1 MRVRFNFSRNLF
13 FAFASLISG
22 LSIVQACV
30 NHESMVL
37 REDTL
42 LQRKEF
48 GEFIAVNSVR
58 ENRKNWIEDQY
69 QVSRYHRLF
78 GMDSY
83 IFTGE
88 EIITDIKGPFFKLD
102 PSIPHDE
109 YPNDK
114 IGFNP
119 SRGAGKFYFDKFLA
133 QMKANGLEC
142 IPVLARNL
150 LYNNI
155 PDDSVINVWQI
166 PYDNNGN
173 PEEPL
178 DYKAYA
184 SFLYQF
190 TARYGKNGLIDQG
203 GTIDPRLLKLTSDN
217 EAKAGLNLVYAIEP
231 GNEMDREW
239 FSEREYASPKVLAA
253 FLSAAIDG
261 HMGLMGPGHGILL
274 ADTTM
279 KILFPSPTEIKE
291 RYVSDVLKYLKQLRG
306 DAPNRG
312 YEIFPKN
319 NFIITAHTYPFD
331 ENKAAEKS
339 TIVENTS
346 IFEKSYKYVKRMRE
360 ECDCPIYLTETGYD
374 KVSGEYSPI
383 GVPVNDQD
391 FIDSLDVSAVA
402 HAKHILRLMFTTY
415 AAGFDKT
422 FLFTL
427 KDPIPVGGRNYRTKF
442 ATTGLTRKNGMK
454 DLVWYDLKLLSERL
468 NDHHLTWAFLNQP
481 INFLFMENLEEYA
494 LVYWLGTNSNAGST
508 FELPQSLKSE
518 RQGELIDLSNKSE
531 NQGIDIKCINLND
544 HSSLSITEFPQLL
557 IISK

>member
-1 MRVRFNFSRNLF
+1 MKK
-13 FAFASLISG
+13 
-22 LSIVQACV
+22 
-30 NHESMVL
+30 E
-37 REDTL
+37 TL

-69 QVSRYHRLF
+69 QVSRFHRLF

-88 EIITDIKGPFFKLD
+88 EIVTNIKGPFFKLD

-114 IGFNP
+114 VGFNP
-119 SRGAGKFYFDKFLA
+119 SRGAGKFNFDKFLT
-133 QMKANGLEC
+133 QMKANGLES

-150 LYNNI
+150 LYNNV

-166 PYDNNGN
+166 PYDNNGD

-190 TARYGKNGLIDQG
+190 AARYGKNGLIDQG
-203 GTIDPRLLKLTSDN
+203 GTIDPRLLKLTDDN
-217 EAKAGLNLVYAIEP
+217 ELKAGLDLIHAIEP

-261 HMGLMGPGHGILL
+261 HMGLMGPGHGILS
-274 ADTTM
+274 ADPTM
-279 KILFPSPTEIKE
+279 KILLPSPTEIKE
-291 RYVSDVLKYLKQLRG
+291 GYVIDVLKYLKQLRV
-306 DAPNRG
+306 DAPIRG
-312 YEIFPKN
+312 YEIFPEN
-319 NFIITAHTYPFD
+319 NFILTAHTYPFD
-331 ENKAAEKS
+331 ESKQAERS
-339 TIVENTS
+339 TTVENTS
-346 IFEKSYKYVKRMRE
+346 IFKKSYNYIKRLRR

-374 KVSGEYSPI
+374 KVTGEHSPI
-383 GVPVNDQD
+383 GVPVNDND

-427 KDPIPVGGRNYRTKF
+427 KDPIPVGGKNYRTKF
-442 ATTGLTRKNGMK
+442 ATTGLTRKNGIK
-454 DLVWYDLKLLSERL
+454 DLAWYDVKFLSERL

-481 INFLFMENLEEYA
+481 INFLLMENPEEYV
-494 LVYWLGTNSNAGST
+494 LVYWLGTNSNARSD
-508 FELPQSLKSE
+508 FKLPQALKSE
-518 RQGELIDLSNKSE
+518 QQSELIDLSNRSE
-531 NQGIDIKCINLND
+531 DQGIDIKCINLSE
-544 HSSLSITEFPQLL
+544 HSALSITEFPQLL
-557 IISK
+557 IIPK